1 MKYIAFLSIFV
12 FTMMSCTNEATTEV
26 NDQSTT
32 QANEQV
38 NEEANVAEA
47 VEAFNQAM
55 INPDTETFSNLVSD
69 GLSYGH
75 SGGVIQNKDE
85 FLDDIVNGTF
95 KFLTPANED
104 QTIDIVGDNAI
115 VRHIFTSEI
124 TNDGV
129 PGELRIGNLQVW
141 VKEQGEWKLLARQA
155 YKL

>member
-1 MKYIAFLSIFV
+1 MKYIAFLSV
-12 FTMMSCTNEATTEV
+12 FLFSIVACTSEQPKEAVIDQPNEVVDIAAEEV
-26 NDQSTT
+26 
-32 QANEQV
+32 A
-38 NEEANVAEA
+38 VAEA
-47 VEAFNQAM
+47 VAAFNQAM

-75 SGGVIQNKDE
+75 SGGVVQNKAE

-104 QTIDIVGDNAI
+104 QTIAIVGNNAI

-124 TNDGV
+124 TNKGV

-141 VKEQGEWKLLARQA
+141 VKEEGKWKLLARQA
-155 YKL
+155 YKI

>member
-1 MKYIAFLSIFV
+1 MKYIAFLSV
-12 FTMMSCTNEATTEV
+12 FLFSIIGCTNE
-26 NDQSTT
+26 
-32 QANEQV
+32 QAKEAIQQP
-38 NEEANVAEA
+38 NEEVNVAEEEVA
-47 VEAFNQAM
+47 VKEAVDAFNQAM

-75 SGGVIQNKDE
+75 SGGVVQNKAE

-104 QTIDIVGDNAI
+104 QTIKIMRNNAI

-124 TNDGV
+124 TNKGV

-141 VKEQGEWKLLARQA
+141 VKEDGKWKLLARQA
-155 YKL
+155 YKI

>member
-1 MKYIAFLSIFV
+1 MKYIAFLSV
-12 FTMMSCTNEATTEV
+12 FLFSIIGCTNEQSKETTEPISEEV
-26 NDQSTT
+26 NV
-32 QANEQV
+32 A
-38 NEEANVAEA
+38 EEEIAVAEA
-47 VEAFNQAM
+47 VNAFNQAM

-75 SGGVIQNKDE
+75 SGGVIQNKAE

-104 QTIDIVGDNAI
+104 QTIAIVGNNAI

-124 TNDGV
+124 TNKGV

-141 VKEQGEWKLLARQA
+141 VKEDGKWKLLARQA
-155 YKL
+155 YKLQ

>member
-1 MKYIAFLSIFV
+1 MKYIAFLSV
-12 FTMMSCTNEATTEV
+12 FLFSIVGCTNQ
-26 NDQSTT
+26 QSTET
-32 QANEQV
+32 ANEQSMETIDPAV
-38 NEEANVAEA
+38 EEAKVAEA

-69 GLSYGH
+69 GLTYGH
-75 SGGVIQNKDE
+75 SGGVIQNKAE

-104 QTIDIVGDNAI
+104 QTIRIVGNNAI

-124 TNDGV
+124 TNKGV

-141 VKEQGEWKLLARQA
+141 VKEEGKWKLLARQA
-155 YKL
+155 YKI